1 MPENNI
7 QLSHDELSSLHK
19 EIDLIQNCI
28 TRMAQNSFMIRG
40 WAISIV
46 VITWAIIGIVE
57 SWGSIALILLLLPI
71 LMFWYLDAFFLMTE
85 RRYRDMYK
93 SILEKRLKD
102 KNFENMY
109 DLNPNNFKNGFMDLP
124 KCMISK
130 TLWPFYL
137 SLIVVVVVAITLQ
150 FLLCI

>member
-93 SILEKRLKD
+93 SVLEKRLN
-102 KNFENMY
+102 KNFENLY
-109 DLNPNNFKNGFMDLP
+109 DLDSKSFRKGNLDLP
-124 KCMISK
+124 KCIFSK

-137 SLIVVVVVAITLQ
+137 SLIVVVVVAIILQ
-150 FLLCI
+150 LLLCI